1 MKYYLGLDMGTDSVG
16 WAVTD
21 EHYNIV
27 RAKGKDLWG
36 IREFEEAKT
45 AADRRMQ
52 RTSRRRLEREKA
64 RIGLLKDYFKD
75 EIDKV
80 DPSFYARLD
89 NSFFK
94 IEDKAEEVQY
104 KNIFFN
110 DKDFTDKDYYK
121 KYPTIFH
128 LISELIHDKTPHDV
142 RLVYLACLNI
152 YKHRGNF
159 LNPALSKD
167 NTKINIADKYQELK
181 QALSEQTDIIL
192 PEMFNENSFKVIMC
206 DSSKRRTLKYEGLKD
221 LFSIEKSDKQILEIF
236 KAIAG
241 LKVNA
246 KNIFSLD
253 TEEKIEF
260 SFYEGNFDDKAP
272 DLEKEVGEDFFNI
285 IALMKEIY
293 DACEWDTVMAGYEY
307 LSDSRVA
314 SYEKHKKDLVI
325 LKRAF
330 RNNKSKDDYERF
342 FRTDEDGTYGDYAGS
357 NNSGEKHRRRGS
369 KHRQEDFYDSVKK
382 EFKGLEKNGDPDID
396 YILTEISNGTFMPK
410 QLTPSNGVIP
420 FQAHYK
426 ELNAILNNASNYLGF
441 LNDIDSE
448 SGQSVKADILQI
460 FEFKLPYYIGPVTTK
475 STENGG
481 NGWVIRKENGKV
493 LPWNIE
499 QKIDT
504 KATSEAFIQRM
515 VRKCTF
521 LSDEKVL
528 PKSSLLYEKFSVL
541 NAINAISIKGERI
554 STNIKQDLYHDKFE
568 NGKKVTKTQIVRYL
582 NGRGLDVT
590 ENDITGIDDI
600 ITSQLSTYHRFYQ
613 IFGDDMKK
621 DSYKNMA
628 EDIIYLSTIFGDEKN
643 FIKDK
648 IKEKYGDK
656 LSDEQIKKVL
666 SIKCTDWGK
675 LSKEFLELKG
685 CKKDTGEEI
694 SIIEAMWE
702 TSMNLMELIN
712 SDDYTFGEILNE
724 RQTKAFSS
732 LKELKPEDL
741 DDMYFSAPVKR
752 MVWQTLLI
760 IKELEQVLGSA
771 PERVFVEVTRFHEES
786 KRAVSRE
793 KMLLDLYKNED
804 KYWKDIISEAS
815 VNGRLRSKRMY
826 LYLKQQGKDLY
837 TGKEI
842 PLDEVFNKGKYDID
856 HIYPQSLTKD
866 DSLDNNMV
874 LTDKSVNNHK
884 QNIYPL
890 EKSIRDNCHSLWVA
904 LHAKGFIN
912 DEKYKRLTGNQPLTD
927 EQLEGFIARQL
938 VETSQ
943 GTKAICDILTQA
955 LPDTKIIYSKAK
967 VVSDFRN
974 QYHIYKSRIAND
986 LHHAHDA
993 YLNVVVGNSYYV
1005 KFTDSPHRFIKERF
1019 RCDGGRYNYNLATFF
1034 ESDVSNGKET
1044 AWIGSGDEYNND
1056 NEKGTILTVRKMLKK
1071 TSPMMTR
1078 LTFVNHG
1085 GISDQTLISAEKC
1098 KKESYLPIKVN
1109 DTRFDVTKY
1118 GGYQKINAAYFF
1130 LVESNGKKEEKVRTF
1145 ETVPVY
1151 LAVNIEKNPATLE
1164 EYCRKV
1170 LKLQNVRIL
1179 VRKIKIQSLIKY
1191 NGYLLNIS
1199 GKTND
1204 RLFVRNAT
1212 NLFIEQ
1218 KYLNYIKKI
1227 EKYKDQQVLDE
1238 EINKDNN
1245 IELFDYLDEKHNK
1258 GILLHR
1264 PNPIGKK
1271 LAKGR
1276 EKFVNL
1282 SIEEQ
1287 LNVLYEIL
1295 NATAIIAGCGA
1306 NLNLIGE
1313 AAKTGVMTIG
1323 KNISQA
1329 TQCCLINQSV
1339 TGIYT
1344 NTIDLLKI

>member
-45 AADRRMQ
+45 AADRRIQ

-89 NSFFK
+89 NSFLK

-104 KNIFFN
+104 KNILFN
-110 DKDFTDKDYYK
+110 DEDFTDRDYYK

-128 LISELIHDKTPHDV
+128 LISELIHNTTPHDV

-152 YKHRGNF
+152 FKHRGNF

-167 NTKINIADKYQELK
+167 NTRIDISDKYTELR
-181 QALSEQTDIIL
+181 QALSEQTNIIL
-192 PEMFNENSFKVIMC
+192 SEEFNENSFKAIMC
-206 DSSKRRTLKYEGLKD
+206 DSSKSRTLKYEGLKD
-221 LFSIEKSDKQILEIF
+221 LFSIEKSDKQKQEIL

-246 KNIFSLD
+246 KNIFDLD

-260 SFYEGNFDDKAP
+260 SFYEGNFDDKAAE
-272 DLEKEVGEDFFNI
+272 LEKEMGEDFFNI

-342 FRTDEDGTYGDYAGS
+342 FRTDEDGTYGDYTGS
-357 NNSGEKHRRRGS
+357 NNSREKHRRRGS

-475 STENGG
+475 SAENGG
-481 NGWVIRKENGKV
+481 NGWVIRRENGKV

-628 EDIIYLSTIFGDEKN
+628 EDIIYLSTIFGDEKK
-643 FIKDK
+643 FLKDK

-685 CKKDTGEEI
+685 CRKNTGEEI
-694 SIIEAMWE
+694 SLIDAMWE
-702 TSMNLMELIN
+702 TSLNLMELIN
-712 SDDYTFGEILNE
+712 SDEFNFNEVLNE

-760 IKELEQVLGSA
+760 IKELEQVIGSA
-771 PERVFVEVTRFHEES
+771 PERVFVEVTRSHEES
-786 KRAVSRE
+786 KRTVSRE
-793 KMLLDLYKNED
+793 KLLLDLYKNED

-815 VNGRLRSKRMY
+815 VNGRIRSKRMY

-890 EKSIRDNCHSLWVA
+890 EKSIRDNCYALWTA

-927 EQLEGFIARQL
+927 GQLEGFIARQL

-955 LPDTKIIYSKAK
+955 LPATKVIYSKAK

-1019 RCDGGRYNYNLATFF
+1019 RCDGGKYNYNLATFF

-1044 AWIGSGDEYNND
+1044 AWIGSGKEYNND
-1056 NEKGTILTVRKMLKK
+1056 NEKGTILTVRKMLAK

-1078 LTFVNHG
+1078 LNFVNKG
-1085 GISDQTLISAEKC
+1085 SIAKEQLISADKC
-1098 KKESYLPIKVN
+1098 KKDSYLQIKVN
-1109 DTRFDVTKY
+1109 DARLDVTKY
-1118 GGYQKINAAYFF
+1118 GGYQKVSAAYFF
-1130 LVESNGKKEEKVRTF
+1130 LVESAGKKGEKIRTL

-1151 LAVNIEKNPATLE
+1151 LADKIEKNPALLE
-1164 EYCRKV
+1164 QYCKDI
-1170 LKLQNVRIL
+1170 LKLNNIRIS
-1179 VRKIKIQSLIKY
+1179 VRKIKIQSLIKR
-1191 NGYLLNIS
+1191 NGYFLHIS
-1199 GKTND
+1199 GKSSNQI
-1204 RLFVRNAT
+1204 LLRNAT
-1212 NLFIEQ
+1212 NIFYNQEKI
-1218 KYLNYIKKI
+1218 NYIKKI
-1227 EKYKDQQVLDE
+1227 EKYVDKQEVDE
-1238 EINKDNN
+1238 EINTEKN
-1245 IELFDYLDEKHNK
+1245 IELYDYLTAKHNGK
-1258 GILLHR
+1258 ILLHR
-1264 PNPIGKK
+1264 PNPIGEK
-1271 LAKGR
+1271 LTKR
-1276 EKFVNL
+1276 KDKFAEL
-1282 SIEEQ
+1282 SLAEQ
-1287 LNVLYEIL
+1287 ILCLYEIL
-1295 NATAIIAGCGA
+1295 TSTAIVAGGAA
-1306 NLNLIGE
+1306 NLKQLGE
-1313 AAKTGVMTIG
+1313 SPSTGVMTMN
-1323 KNISQA
+1323 KNISKEKELL
-1329 TQCCLINQSV
+1329 LINQSV